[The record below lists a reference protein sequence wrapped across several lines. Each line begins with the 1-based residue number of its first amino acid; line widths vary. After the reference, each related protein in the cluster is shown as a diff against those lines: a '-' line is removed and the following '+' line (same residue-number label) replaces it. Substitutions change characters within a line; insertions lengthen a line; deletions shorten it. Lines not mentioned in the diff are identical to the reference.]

1 MASRPDTELLT
12 EHFGY
17 PPVSLLDEIINS
29 INFLAERALHSIEQG
44 LLNAP
49 PASLGFRPSSK
60 SQSQTQTTR
69 ANGTTQQ
76 QRQGEDAAEGESEQD
91 AAARR
96 HRDEIESGT
105 HQLETLLW
113 ASIDKNFDRFEIYV
127 MRNILCLKGGGR
139 WSGSAWGITR
149 GWTFR
154 RGGGGRRGEGRGLGW
169 RGGVNKL
176 RRRLQASQ
184 RLGCMLGGAGAE
196 RGAAGRDAEAGTAA
210 VSVLHDKGDLTEGDA
225 ETPLT
230 TTAAFSLSQLQALR
244 ELSKTLRRGMADL
257 AAAGEEA
264 EEEEGG
270 KKTWRRE
277 RLEYVETATRK
288 HLENVRGLELGKN
301 GEVRDGEWDGGG
313 RSLAKGEVESLERV
327 VTILGGSGNA
337 QDRMDES

>member
-1 MASRPDTELLT
+1 
-12 EHFGY
+12 
-17 PPVSLLDEIINS
+17 
-29 INFLAERALHSIEQG
+29 
-44 LLNAP
+44 
-49 PASLGFRPSSK
+49 
-60 SQSQTQTTR
+60 
-69 ANGTTQQ
+69 
-76 QRQGEDAAEGESEQD
+76 
-91 AAARR
+91 
-96 HRDEIESGT
+96 
-105 HQLETLLW
+105 
-113 ASIDKNFDRFEIYV
+113 
-127 MRNILCLKGGGR
+127 MRNILCLKGGEMEWIRLGHYE
-139 WSGSAWGITR
+139 GLDFSAAPSASSSAGP
-149 GWTFR
+149 GA
-154 RGGGGRRGEGRGLGW
+154 GEGREGEGE
-169 RGGVNKL
+169 GEGAGAGVEGVNKL

-184 RLGCMLGGAGAE
+184 RLGCMLVAERARNAALLGEMRRLVGRVPGVGVKSEAGEGGAEEGQTQE
-196 RGAAGRDAEAGTAA
+196 PPPFRF
-210 VSVLHDKGDLTEGDA
+210 LHDKGDLTEGDA

-327 VTILGGSGNA
+327 VTILGGSGNEP
-337 QDRMDES
+337 DRMDES